1 MTHSRELIENDIQL
15 YLKEHEQ
22 KTQLKIL
29 TCGSV
34 DDGKST
40 LIGRLLHDSKL
51 IFEDQLSAIKN
62 THKDSTDGV
71 DFDLAHLVDGLQA
84 EREQGI
90 TIDVAYR
97 YFSTSKRKFIIA
109 DTPGHEQYTR
119 NMVTGASN
127 SDLAV
132 ILIDA
137 RKGLTTQTKRHAYLV
152 SLLGINQIVVAIN
165 KMDLVNYDKS
175 IFNRIKDEFLSFAT
189 KLSLGQTNFI
199 PISALKGDNVVN
211 SSENM
216 NWFNQSALLPF
227 LEEVKLPNNQSNDG
241 FQLPVQYVNRPNAD
255 FRGYCGT
262 LNQGT
267 VKVGD
272 SVTVLPSGLDST
284 IERIVTA
291 DGDLENA
298 HSGMAITLTLESEI
312 DISRG
317 DLLVHST
324 NSSAI
329 TNQTKFQSHVV
340 WMNQE
345 PLSMNQTYEL
355 IMGHK
360 RVNAIVSN
368 IHHRINVNTLDK
380 LDAKS
385 LNLNEIGYLDIELD
399 SLIPI
404 EEFSNNKKLG
414 SFILIDKISNAT
426 VAAGMIN
433 SEKLERA
440 KSDISAL
447 DFEAINNQLEDAT
460 AQDIV
465 EWALSIKGKTIVTTN
480 FGPQEAVLLHMV
492 SQLAPDTEV
501 LWIDSGYNKVETYKF
516 ADNLTKKLGLNL
528 TVYTPLVTAA
538 RRDAVMNGIPLI
550 DEHSHG
556 EFSDQFKLEPFK
568 RAMNEINPDVWLT
581 AVRREQTLV
590 RQEMDIVS
598 LGPNEVIKVSPLLDW
613 TINDMKTYLNK
624 YGLPDE
630 TFYFDPTKVESGR
643 ECGLH
648 TISN

>member
-1 MTHSRELIENDIQL
+1 MIHSTELIENDIQL

-22 KTQLKIL
+22 KTQLRLL

-40 LIGRLLHDSKL
+40 LIGRLLYDSKL
-51 IFEDQLSAIKN
+51 IYEDQLSAIKN
-62 THKDSTDGV
+62 SKKNAQDGEE
-71 DFDLAHLVDGLQA
+71 FDLAHLVDGLQA

-137 RKGLTTQTKRHAYLV
+137 RKGLTTQTKRHSYLV
-152 SLLGINQIVVAIN
+152 SLLGINQILVAIN
-165 KMDLVNYDKS
+165 KMDLVNYDKE
-175 IFNRIKDEFLSFAT
+175 IFDRIKDDFLSFAT
-189 KLSLGQTNFI
+189 KLNLGNINFI

-216 NWFNQSALLPF
+216 DWFNNLALLPF
-227 LEEVKLPNNQSNDG
+227 LEEIELPNNQITEG

-272 SVTVLPSGLDST
+272 SVTVLPSGLNST

-291 DGDLENA
+291 EGDLENA
-298 HSGMAITLTLESEI
+298 HAGMAITLTLASEI

-317 DLLVHST
+317 DLLVCSKKY
-324 NSSAI
+324 SAI

-340 WMNQE
+340 WMDQK
-345 PLSMNQTYEL
+345 PLSMNQSYEL
-355 IMGHK
+355 IMGHRRANA
-360 RVNAIVSN
+360 RVSI
-368 IHHRINVNTLDK
+368 IHHRIDVNTLK
-380 LDAKS
+380 KMHTKS
-385 LNLNEIGYLDIELD
+385 LNLNEIGLLDVELD
-399 SLIPI
+399 SLMPI
-404 EEFSNNKKLG
+404 EKFSNNKKLG

-433 SEKLERA
+433 SQQTEIIELN
-440 KSDISAL
+440 KSTL
-447 DFEAINNQLEDAT
+447 DYKAINNKLEDVT
-460 AQDIV
+460 AEDIV
-465 EWALSIKGKTIVTTN
+465 KWALSIKGKAIVTTN

-492 SQLAPDTEV
+492 SQLSSQTEV
-501 LWIDSGYNKVETYKF
+501 LWIDSGYNKLETYKF
-516 ADNLTKKLGLNL
+516 ADTVTKKLDLNL
-528 TVYTPLVTAA
+528 TIYTPLVSAA

-550 DEHSHG
+550 DDESHG

-613 TINDMKTYLNK
+613 TINDMKIYLNK
-624 YGLPDE
+624 YDLPDE
-630 TFYFDPTKVESGR
+630 TCYFDPTKVEAGR

-648 TISN
+648 TLNK

>member
-1 MTHSRELIENDIQL
+1 MIHSKELIENDIQS

-51 IFEDQLSAIKN
+51 IYEDQLSAIKK
-62 THKDSTDGV
+62 TYKSSQDGIE
-71 DFDLAHLVDGLQA
+71 FDLAHLVDGLQA

-127 SDLAV
+127 SELAV

-152 SLLGINQIVVAIN
+152 SLLGINHIVVAIN
-165 KMDLVNYDKS
+165 KMDLVDYDETTFGK
-175 IFNRIKDEFLSFAT
+175 IKDDFLSFAA
-189 KLSLGQTNFI
+189 KLNLGDTYFI
-199 PISALKGDNVVN
+199 PISALKGDNVVD
-211 SSENM
+211 SSQNM
-216 NWFNQSALLPF
+216 NWFNELALLPF
-227 LEEVKLPNNQSNDG
+227 LEEVKLADNQLNDG

-272 SVTVLPSGLDST
+272 SVTVLPGGLDST

-291 DGDLENA
+291 DGDLDNA
-298 HSGMAITLTLESEI
+298 HAGMAITLTLASEI

-317 DLLVHST
+317 DLLVHS
-324 NSSAI
+324 NKSSTI
-329 TNQTKFQSHVV
+329 SNQTKFQSHVV

-345 PLSMNQTYEL
+345 PLSINHPYEL
-355 IMGHK
+355 IIGHK
-360 RVNAIVSN
+360 RVNARVSD
-368 IHHRINVNTLDK
+368 IHHRVDVNTLDK
-380 LDAKS
+380 SHTKS
-385 LNLNEIGYLDIELD
+385 LNLNEIGYLEIELD
-399 SLIPI
+399 SLMPI
-404 EEFSNNKKLG
+404 EEFSKNKKLG

-433 SEKLERA
+433 SKKA
-440 KSDISAL
+440 KTIETNKSTL
-447 DFEAINNQLEDAT
+447 DFKAINNQLEDAT
-460 AQDIV
+460 AQEIV
-465 EWALSIKGKTIVTTN
+465 EWALSIQGKTIVTTN

-492 SQLAPDTEV
+492 SQLKPDTEV

-516 ADNLTKKLGLNL
+516 ADNLTNKLGLNL

-556 EFSDQFKLEPFK
+556 KFSDQFKLEPFK
-568 RAMNEINPDVWLT
+568 RAMNEIKPDVWLT

-590 RQEMDIVS
+590 RQEMDVVS
-598 LGPNEVIKVSPLLDW
+598 WGSNKVIKVSPLLNW
-613 TINDMKTYLNK
+613 TIENMKTYLNQ
-624 YGLPDE
+624 YCLPDE
-630 TFYFDPTKVESGR
+630 TFYFDPTKVEAGR

-648 TISN
+648 TISH

>member
-51 IFEDQLSAIKN
+51 IYEDQLSAIKN
-62 THKDSTDGV
+62 THKNSQDGI

-165 KMDLVNYDKS
+165 KMDLVNYDKN
-175 IFNRIKDEFLSFAT
+175 IFNGIKDDFLSFAT
-189 KLSLGQTNFI
+189 KLSLGKTNFI

-216 NWFNQSALLPF
+216 SWFNKLALLPF
-227 LEEVKLPNNQSNDG
+227 LEEVELPNNQSNDG

-298 HSGMAITLTLESEI
+298 HAGMAITLTLESEI

-317 DLLVHST
+317 DLLVHSKK
-324 NSSAI
+324 SSAI

-340 WMNQE
+340 WMNHD

-360 RVNAIVSN
+360 RVNAKVSN

-380 LDAKS
+380 SLAKS

-399 SLIPI
+399 SIMPI
-404 EEFSNNKKLG
+404 EDFSNNKKLG

-426 VAAGMIN
+426 VAAGIIN
-433 SEKLERA
+433 SEKTERVE
-440 KSDISAL
+440 SNISAL
-447 DFEAINNQLEDAT
+447 DFKAINNQLEDAT

-465 EWALSIKGKTIVTTN
+465 NWALSIKGKTIVTTN

-538 RRDAVMNGIPLI
+538 RRNAVMNGIPLI

>member
-1 MTHSRELIENDIQL
+1 MVHSTELIENDIQL
-15 YLKEHEQ
+15 YLKQHEQ
-22 KTQLKIL
+22 KTQLRLL

-51 IFEDQLSAIKN
+51 IYEDQLSAIKN
-62 THKDSTDGV
+62 SKKNAQDGEE
-71 DFDLAHLVDGLQA
+71 FDLAHLVDGLQA

-137 RKGLTTQTKRHAYLV
+137 RKGLTTQTKRHSYLV
-152 SLLGINQIVVAIN
+152 SLLGINQILVAIN
-165 KMDLVNYDKS
+165 KMDLVNYDKE
-175 IFNRIKDEFLSFAT
+175 IFDRIKDDFLSFAT
-189 KLSLGQTNFI
+189 KLNLGNINFI

-216 NWFNQSALLPF
+216 DWFNNLALLPF
-227 LEEVKLPNNQSNDG
+227 LEAIELPNNQITEG

-272 SVTVLPSGLDST
+272 SVTVLPIGLDST

-291 DGDLENA
+291 EGDLESA
-298 HSGMAITLTLESEI
+298 HAGMAITLTLASEI

-317 DLLVHST
+317 DLLVYSKK
-324 NSSAI
+324 SSVV
-329 TNQTKFQSHVV
+329 TCQTKFQSHVV
-340 WMNQE
+340 WMDQK
-345 PLSMNQTYEL
+345 PLSMNQSYEL
-355 IMGHK
+355 IMGHR
-360 RVNAIVSN
+360 RVNARVSI
-368 IHHRINVNTLDK
+368 IHHRIDVNTLK
-380 LDAKS
+380 KIHTKS
-385 LNLNEIGYLDIELD
+385 LNLNEIGYLDVELD

-404 EEFSNNKKLG
+404 EGFSNNKKLG

-433 SEKLERA
+433 SQQTEIIDIQDSPSYFKDINKKL
-440 KSDISAL
+440 K
-447 DFEAINNQLEDAT
+447 DAT
-460 AQDIV
+460 AEEV
-465 EWALSIKGKTIVTTN
+465 VKWALSIEGKIIVTTN

-492 SQLAPDTEV
+492 NQVTSGIEV
-501 LWIDSGYNKVETYKF
+501 LWIDSGYNKPETYKF
-516 ADNLTKKLGLNL
+516 ADDVTKKLDLNL
-528 TVYTPLVTAA
+528 TVYTPVVSAA
-538 RRDAVMNGIPLI
+538 RRDAIMDGIPNI
-550 DEHSHG
+550 DNHAHG

-613 TINDMKTYLNK
+613 TINDMKIYLNK
-624 YGLPDE
+624 YDLPDE
-630 TFYFDPTKVESGR
+630 TCYFDPTKVEAGR

-648 TISN
+648 TLSN

>member
-1 MTHSRELIENDIQL
+1 MIHSTELIENDIQL

-22 KTQLKIL
+22 KTQLRLL

-51 IFEDQLSAIKN
+51 IYEDQLSAIKKS
-62 THKDSTDGV
+62 HKNAQDGEE
-71 DFDLAHLVDGLQA
+71 FDLAHLVDGLQA

-137 RKGLTTQTKRHAYLV
+137 RKGLTTQTKRHSYLV

-165 KMDLVNYDKS
+165 KMDLVNYDKE
-175 IFNRIKDEFLSFAT
+175 IFDRIKNNFLSFAT
-189 KLSLGQTNFI
+189 KLNLVNINFI

-216 NWFNQSALLPF
+216 DWFSNLALLPF
-227 LEEVKLPNNQSNDG
+227 LEKIELPNNQIAEG

-291 DGDLENA
+291 EGDLENA
-298 HSGMAITLTLESEI
+298 HAGMAITLTLTSEI

-317 DLLVHST
+317 DLLVHSKK
-324 NSSAI
+324 SSAI

-340 WMNQE
+340 WMDQK
-345 PLSMNQTYEL
+345 PLSINQTYEL
-355 IMGHK
+355 IMGHRRANA
-360 RVNAIVSN
+360 RVSI
-368 IHHRINVNTLDK
+368 IHHRIDVNTLK
-380 LDAKS
+380 KMHTKS
-385 LNLNEIGYLDIELD
+385 LNLNEIGRLDVELD
-399 SLIPI
+399 SSMPI
-404 EEFSNNKKLG
+404 EKFSNNKKLG

-433 SEKLERA
+433 SQKTEVIELN
-440 KSDISAL
+440 KSTL
-447 DFEAINNQLEDAT
+447 DYKTINNKLEDAT
-460 AQDIV
+460 AEDIV
-465 EWALSIKGKTIVTTN
+465 KWALSIKGKAIVTTN

-492 SQLAPDTEV
+492 SQFAPQTEI
-501 LWIDSGYNKVETYKF
+501 LWIDSGYNKLETYKF
-516 ADNLTKKLGLNL
+516 ADTVTKKLDLNL
-528 TVYTPLVTAA
+528 TVYTPLISAA

-550 DEHSHG
+550 DDESHG

-613 TINDMKTYLNK
+613 TINDMKIYLNK
-624 YGLPDE
+624 YNLPDE
-630 TFYFDPTKVESGR
+630 TFYFDPTKVEAGR

-648 TISN
+648 TLNK

>member
-1 MTHSRELIENDIQL
+1 MTHSKELIENDIQL

-175 IFNRIKDEFLSFAT
+175 IFNRIKDDFLSFAT
-189 KLSLGQTNFI
+189 KLSLGKTNFI

-216 NWFNQSALLPF
+216 DWFNQLALLPF

-272 SVTVLPSGLDST
+272 SVTVLPSGLDSK

-298 HSGMAITLTLESEI
+298 HAGMAITLTLASEI

-329 TNQTKFQSHVV
+329 TKQTKFQSHVV

-360 RVNAIVSN
+360 RVNARVSN

-399 SLIPI
+399 SLMPI
-404 EEFSNNKKLG
+404 EGFSKNKKLG
-414 SFILIDKISNAT
+414 SFILIDKMSNAT
-426 VAAGMIN
+426 VAAGIIN
-433 SEKLERA
+433 SEKTERIDSN
-440 KSDISAL
+440 KSTL
-447 DFEAINNQLEDAT
+447 DFKAINNQLEDAT

-516 ADNLTKKLGLNL
+516 ADNLTNKLGLNI

-613 TINDMKTYLNK
+613 TINDMKTYLTK

-648 TISN
+648 TISH

>member
-1 MTHSRELIENDIQL
+1 MIHSTELIENDIQL

-22 KTQLKIL
+22 KTQLRLL

-40 LIGRLLHDSKL
+40 LIGRLLYDSKL
-51 IFEDQLSAIKN
+51 IYEDQLSAIKN
-62 THKDSTDGV
+62 SKKNAQDGEE
-71 DFDLAHLVDGLQA
+71 FDLAHLVDGLQA

-137 RKGLTTQTKRHAYLV
+137 RKGLTTQTKRHSYLV
-152 SLLGINQIVVAIN
+152 SLLGINQILVAIN
-165 KMDLVNYDKS
+165 KMDLVNYDKE
-175 IFNRIKDEFLSFAT
+175 IFDRIKDDFLSFAT
-189 KLSLGQTNFI
+189 KLNLGNINFI

-216 NWFNQSALLPF
+216 DWFNNLALLPF
-227 LEEVKLPNNQSNDG
+227 LEEIELPNNQITEG

-272 SVTVLPSGLDST
+272 SVTVLPSGLNST

-291 DGDLENA
+291 EGDLENA
-298 HSGMAITLTLESEI
+298 HAGMAITLTLASEI

-317 DLLVHST
+317 DLLVYSKKY
-324 NSSAI
+324 SAI

-340 WMNQE
+340 WMDQK
-345 PLSMNQTYEL
+345 PLSMNQSYEL
-355 IMGHK
+355 IMGHRRANA
-360 RVNAIVSN
+360 RVSI
-368 IHHRINVNTLDK
+368 IHHRIDVNTLK
-380 LDAKS
+380 KMHTKS
-385 LNLNEIGYLDIELD
+385 LNLNEIGLLDVELD
-399 SLIPI
+399 SLMPI
-404 EEFSNNKKLG
+404 EKFSNNKKLG

-433 SEKLERA
+433 SQQTEIIELN
-440 KSDISAL
+440 KSTL
-447 DFEAINNQLEDAT
+447 DYKAINNKLEDVT
-460 AQDIV
+460 AEDIV
-465 EWALSIKGKTIVTTN
+465 KWALSIKGKAIVTTN

-492 SQLAPDTEV
+492 SQLSSQTEV
-501 LWIDSGYNKVETYKF
+501 LWIDSGYNKLETYKF
-516 ADNLTKKLGLNL
+516 ADTVTKKLDLNL
-528 TVYTPLVTAA
+528 TIYTPLVSAA

-550 DEHSHG
+550 DDESHG

-613 TINDMKTYLNK
+613 TINDMKIYLNK
-624 YGLPDE
+624 YDLPDE
-630 TFYFDPTKVESGR
+630 TCYFDPTKVEAGR

-648 TISN
+648 TLNK

>member
-1 MTHSRELIENDIQL
+1 MIHSTELIENDIQL

-22 KTQLKIL
+22 KTQLRLL

-51 IFEDQLSAIKN
+51 IYEDQLSAIKKSLKN
-62 THKDSTDGV
+62 AQDGEE
-71 DFDLAHLVDGLQA
+71 FDLAHLVDGLQA

-137 RKGLTTQTKRHAYLV
+137 RKGLTTQTKRHSYLV

-165 KMDLVNYDKS
+165 KMDLVNYDKE
-175 IFNRIKDEFLSFAT
+175 IFDRIKNDFLSFAT
-189 KLSLGQTNFI
+189 KLNLGNINFI

-216 NWFNQSALLPF
+216 DWFSNLALLPF
-227 LEEVKLPNNQSNDG
+227 LEEIELPNNQIAEG

-291 DGDLENA
+291 EGDLENA
-298 HSGMAITLTLESEI
+298 HAGMAITLTLTSEI

-317 DLLVHST
+317 DLLVHSKK
-324 NSSAI
+324 SSAI

-340 WMNQE
+340 WMDQK
-345 PLSMNQTYEL
+345 PLSINQTYEL
-355 IMGHK
+355 IMGHRRANA
-360 RVNAIVSN
+360 RVSI
-368 IHHRINVNTLDK
+368 IHHRIDVNTLK
-380 LDAKS
+380 KMHTKS
-385 LNLNEIGYLDIELD
+385 LNLNEIGRLDVELD
-399 SLIPI
+399 SSMPI
-404 EEFSNNKKLG
+404 EKFSNNKKLG

-433 SEKLERA
+433 SQKTEVIELN
-440 KSDISAL
+440 KSTL
-447 DFEAINNQLEDAT
+447 DYKTINNKLEDAT
-460 AQDIV
+460 AEDIV
-465 EWALSIKGKTIVTTN
+465 KWALSIKGKAIVTTN

-492 SQLAPDTEV
+492 SQFAPQTEV
-501 LWIDSGYNKVETYKF
+501 LWIDSGYNKLETYKF
-516 ADNLTKKLGLNL
+516 ADTVTKKLDLNL
-528 TVYTPLVTAA
+528 TVYTPLISAA

-550 DEHSHG
+550 DDESHG

-613 TINDMKTYLNK
+613 TINDMKIYLNK
-624 YGLPDE
+624 YNLPDE
-630 TFYFDPTKVESGR
+630 TFYFDPTKVEAGR

-648 TISN
+648 TLNK

>member
-1 MTHSRELIENDIQL
+1 
-15 YLKEHEQ
+15 
-22 KTQLKIL
+22 
-29 TCGSV
+29 
-34 DDGKST
+34 
-40 LIGRLLHDSKL
+40 
-51 IFEDQLSAIKN
+51 
-62 THKDSTDGV
+62 
-71 DFDLAHLVDGLQA
+71 
-84 EREQGI
+84 
-90 TIDVAYR
+90 
-97 YFSTSKRKFIIA
+97 
-109 DTPGHEQYTR
+109 
-119 NMVTGASN
+119 
-127 SDLAV
+127 
-132 ILIDA
+132 
-137 RKGLTTQTKRHAYLV
+137 
-152 SLLGINQIVVAIN
+152 
-165 KMDLVNYDKS
+165 MD
-175 IFNRIKDEFLSFAT
+175 
-189 KLSLGQTNFI
+189 
-199 PISALKGDNVVN
+199 
-211 SSENM
+211 
-216 NWFNQSALLPF
+216 WFNKLALLPF
-227 LEEVKLPNNQSNDG
+227 LEAIELPNNQITEG
-241 FQLPVQYVNRPNAD
+241 FQLPIQYVNRPNAD

-267 VKVGD
+267 VNVGD

-291 DGDLENA
+291 EGDLENA
-298 HSGMAITLTLESEI
+298 HAGMAITLTLASEI

-317 DLLVHST
+317 DLLVYSKK
-324 NSSAI
+324 SSAI
-329 TNQTKFQSHVV
+329 TSQTKFQSHLV
-340 WMNQE
+340 WMDQK
-345 PLSMNQTYEL
+345 PLSINQSYEL
-355 IMGHK
+355 IMGHR
-360 RVNAIVSN
+360 RVNAKVSI
-368 IHHRINVNTLDK
+368 IHHRVDVNTLK
-380 LDAKS
+380 KIHTKS
-385 LNLNEIGYLDIELD
+385 LNLNEIGYLDVELD
-399 SLIPI
+399 SLMPI

-433 SEKLERA
+433 SLQTESIELNT
-440 KSDISAL
+440 STL
-447 DFEAINNQLEDAT
+447 DFKAINNKLEDAT

-465 EWALSIKGKTIVTTN
+465 KWALSIKGKSIVTTN

-492 SQLAPDTEV
+492 SQLAPQTEV
-501 LWIDSGYNKVETYKF
+501 LWIDSGYNKLETYKF
-516 ADNLTKKLGLNL
+516 ADTVTKKLGLNL
-528 TVYTPLVTAA
+528 TVYTPLVSAA

-550 DEHSHG
+550 DDHSHG

>member
-1 MTHSRELIENDIQL
+1 MIHSTELIENDIQL

-22 KTQLKIL
+22 KTQLRLL

-51 IFEDQLSAIKN
+51 IYEDQLSAIKKS
-62 THKDSTDGV
+62 HKNVQDGEE
-71 DFDLAHLVDGLQA
+71 FDLAHLVDGLQA

-137 RKGLTTQTKRHAYLV
+137 RKGLTTQTKRHSYLV

-165 KMDLVNYDKS
+165 KMDLVNYDKE
-175 IFNRIKDEFLSFAT
+175 IFDRIKNNFLSFAT
-189 KLSLGQTNFI
+189 KLNLVNINFI

-216 NWFNQSALLPF
+216 DWFSNLALLPF
-227 LEEVKLPNNQSNDG
+227 LEEIELPNNQIAEG

-291 DGDLENA
+291 EGDLENA
-298 HSGMAITLTLESEI
+298 HAGMAITLTLTSEI

-317 DLLVHST
+317 DLLVHSKK
-324 NSSAI
+324 SSAI

-340 WMNQE
+340 WMDQK
-345 PLSMNQTYEL
+345 PLSINQTYEL
-355 IMGHK
+355 IMGHRRANA
-360 RVNAIVSN
+360 RVSI
-368 IHHRINVNTLDK
+368 IHHRIDVNTLK
-380 LDAKS
+380 KMHTKS
-385 LNLNEIGYLDIELD
+385 LNLNEIGRLDVELD
-399 SLIPI
+399 SSMPI
-404 EEFSNNKKLG
+404 EKFSNNKKLG

-433 SEKLERA
+433 SQKTEVIELN
-440 KSDISAL
+440 KSTL
-447 DFEAINNQLEDAT
+447 DYKTINNKLEDAT
-460 AQDIV
+460 AEDIV
-465 EWALSIKGKTIVTTN
+465 KWALSIKGKAIVTTN

-492 SQLAPDTEV
+492 SQFAPQTEI
-501 LWIDSGYNKVETYKF
+501 LWIDSGYNKLETYKF
-516 ADNLTKKLGLNL
+516 ADTVTKKLDLNL
-528 TVYTPLVTAA
+528 TVYTPLISAA

-550 DEHSHG
+550 DDESHG

-613 TINDMKTYLNK
+613 TINDMKIYLNK
-624 YGLPDE
+624 YNLPDE
-630 TFYFDPTKVESGR
+630 TFYFDPTKVEAGR

-648 TISN
+648 TLNK

>member
-1 MTHSRELIENDIQL
+1 MTHSKELIENDIQL

-189 KLSLGQTNFI
+189 KLSLGKTNFI

-216 NWFNQSALLPF
+216 DWFNQLALLPF
-227 LEEVKLPNNQSNDG
+227 LEEVKVPNKQSNDG

-272 SVTVLPSGLDST
+272 SVTVLPSGLDSK

-298 HSGMAITLTLESEI
+298 HAGMAITLTLASEI

-329 TNQTKFQSHVV
+329 TKQTKFQSHVV

-360 RVNAIVSN
+360 RVNARVSN

-399 SLIPI
+399 SLMPI
-404 EEFSNNKKLG
+404 EGFSKNKKLG
-414 SFILIDKISNAT
+414 SFILIDKMSNAT
-426 VAAGMIN
+426 VAAGIIN
-433 SEKLERA
+433 SEKTERIDSN
-440 KSDISAL
+440 KSTL
-447 DFEAINNQLEDAT
+447 DFKAINNQLEDAT

-516 ADNLTKKLGLNL
+516 ADNLTNKLGLNI

>member
-1 MTHSRELIENDIQL
+1 MIHSTELIENDIKL

-22 KTQLKIL
+22 KTQLRLL

-51 IFEDQLSAIKN
+51 IYEDQLSAIKKSKKN
-62 THKDSTDGV
+62 APDGEE
-71 DFDLAHLVDGLQA
+71 FDLAHLVDGLQA

-127 SDLAV
+127 SDLAI

-137 RKGLTTQTKRHAYLV
+137 RKGLTTQTKRHSYLV
-152 SLLGINQIVVAIN
+152 SLLEINQIVVAIN
-165 KMDLVNYDKS
+165 KMDLVNYDKEV
-175 IFNRIKDEFLSFAT
+175 FDRIKDDFLSFAT
-189 KLSLGQTNFI
+189 KLNLGNINFI

-211 SSENM
+211 PSENM
-216 NWFNQSALLPF
+216 DWFNNLALLPF
-227 LEEVKLPNNQSNDG
+227 LEEIELPNNQIAEG

-291 DGDLENA
+291 EGDLKSA
-298 HSGMAITLTLESEI
+298 HAGMAITLTLASEI

-317 DLLVHST
+317 DLLVYSKK
-324 NSSAI
+324 SSAV
-329 TNQTKFQSHVV
+329 TSQTKFQSHVV
-340 WMNQE
+340 WMDHK
-345 PLSMNQTYEL
+345 PLLMNQSYEL
-355 IMGHK
+355 IIGHR
-360 RVNAIVSN
+360 RVNARVSI
-368 IHHRINVNTLDK
+368 IHHRIDVNTLTK
-380 LDAKS
+380 IHTKS
-385 LNLNEIGYLDIELD
+385 LNLNEIGYLDLELD
-399 SLIPI
+399 SLMPI

-426 VAAGMIN
+426 VASGMIN
-433 SEKLERA
+433 SQQTEIIELN
-440 KSDISAL
+440 KSTL
-447 DFEAINNQLEDAT
+447 DFKAINNKLEGAT
-460 AQDIV
+460 AEDIV
-465 EWALSIKGKTIVTTN
+465 KWALSIRGKTIVTTN

-492 SQLAPDTEV
+492 SQLAPQTEV
-501 LWIDSGYNKVETYKF
+501 LWIDSGYNKLETYKF
-516 ADNLTKKLGLNL
+516 ADTVTKKLDLNL
-528 TVYTPLVTAA
+528 TVYTPLVSAA

-550 DEHSHG
+550 DDHSHG

-613 TINDMKTYLNK
+613 TINDMKIYLNK
-624 YGLPDE
+624 YDLPDE
-630 TFYFDPTKVESGR
+630 TRYFDPTKVEAGR

-648 TISN
+648 TLRN